1 MATDAWAIDDGY
13 EDAGGEWHDVPAG
26 TITAVRAA
34 MGSAGEPPP
43 IERECQVVR
52 QGQAAAMRRGT
63 LTLEDGTSFELRD
76 NTLPPDLPSGY
87 HDFQPEDHA
96 QPPVRIIVTPG
107 RCRLPQAGLWGWAAQ
122 LYASRSRE
130 SWGFGDLA
138 DLRRLSEWAHSQ
150 GAGLLLVN
158 PLSTAAP
165 VTPQQPSPYFS
176 CSRRFLNPLYLRVE
190 EVPGADRVGHRLETL
205 SAAGKALNAGRVIDR
220 DAVFRLK
227 MEALE
232 AIWQNASLDSAF
244 ESFCTKRGVALEQF
258 AAYCVIAEKL
268 GANWHSWPAELQ
280 DAGGPAVAQMAN
292 ENRDRVRFHQWL
304 QWLLDEQLTA
314 AARQMAIVQD
324 LAIGVDPG
332 GADAWAWRDVFAHG
346 CTVGAPPDLYNRRGQ
361 DWGLPPFIPQ
371 KLRAAG
377 YEPFIQTL
385 RAALR
390 HAGGLRIDHVM
401 GLFRLYWIPR
411 GMDPTQGT
419 FVRYRADEML
429 AIVAIE
435 SQRAGAFVVGEDL
448 GTVEQGVRE
457 SLAEHQ
463 VLSYRLF
470 WFEDEP
476 PSAYPE
482 LSMAA
487 VTTHDLPTIAGL
499 WSGHDLSAQR
509 SLGLNPNGNAL
520 NDIRNKL
527 ASLGHLD
534 SRARM
539 DDVIEQ
545 AYVLLAHAASYVATA
560 SLDDALAV
568 TERPNMP
575 CTTHEWPN
583 WSLALPGGI
592 EAVEASPLA
601 KRIAQAMKERNHP
614 VAGQARKRTPRSEKA
629 RR

>member
-1 MATDAWAIDDGY
+1 MATDVWAIDDGY
-13 EDAGGEWHDVPAG
+13 EDAGGEWHDAPAE
-26 TITAVRAA
+26 TISAIRAA
-34 MGSAGEPPP
+34 MGSADEPPP
-43 IERECQVVR
+43 TEREVQIVKH
-52 QGQAAAMRRGT
+52 GQPAALPRGS
-63 LTLEDGTSFELRD
+63 LTLEDGTSLELR
-76 NTLPPDLPSGY
+76 TKKLPPDLPAGY
-87 HDFQPEDHA
+87 HDFQPDDA
-96 QPPVRIIVTPG
+96 SQPAVRLIVTPG
-107 RCRLPQAGLWGWAAQ
+107 HCRVPPKGLWGWAAQ
-122 LYASRSRE
+122 LYAARSRE

-138 DLRRLSEWAHSQ
+138 DLRRLKDWARSQ
-150 GAGLLLVN
+150 GAGLVLVN
-158 PLSTAAP
+158 PLSAAAP
-165 VTPQQPSPYFS
+165 VIPQQPSPYFP

-190 EVPGADRVGHRLETL
+190 EVPEADTLGQQLETI
-205 SAAGKALNAGRVIDR
+205 ARAGKALNEQRVIDR

-227 MEALE
+227 MEALN
-232 AIWQNASLDSAF
+232 AIWKNAQRD
-244 ESFCTKRGVALEQF
+244 ESFERFCAERGHDLEQF
-258 AAYCVIAEKL
+258 ATYCVIAEKL
-268 GANWHSWPAELQ
+268 GADWRTWRAELQ
-280 DAGGPAVAQMAN
+280 DASGAAVGRFAE

-304 QWLLDEQLTA
+304 QWLLDEQLA
-314 AARQMAIVQD
+314 AAAQDLAIVQD

-332 GADAWAWRDVFAHG
+332 GADAWAWRDVYAQG

-361 DWGLPPFIPQ
+361 DWGLPPFIPH
-371 KLRAAG
+371 KLRGAG
-377 YEPFIQTL
+377 YEPYIQTL

-401 GLFRLYWIPR
+401 GLFRLYWIPQ
-411 GMDPTQGT
+411 GLDAAQGT

-448 GTVEQGVRE
+448 GTVEPGVRE
-457 SLAEHQ
+457 TLAEHQ

-476 PSAYPE
+476 PAAYPE

-509 SLGLNPNGNAL
+509 SLGLNPNEEAL
-520 NDIRNKL
+520 NDIRQKL

-545 AYVLLAHAASYVATA
+545 AYRLLAHAASYVATV

-601 KRIAQAMKERNHP
+601 KRIAGAMKKRNRA
-614 VAGQARKRTPRSEKA
+614 AGQAGKRMQRSA
-629 RR
+629 TGR